1 MPRRLPEKEFIALMA
16 MLFATVA
23 FSIDAMLPALPVI
36 GAEFSP
42 DDLNR
47 VQFVITIFMLG
58 MGIGT
63 FVTGPLA
70 DAFGRRRII
79 LSGLVIYAAGTILAA
94 TAVSLEMVLLGR
106 FLQGLGA
113 SGPRVAGLAM
123 VRDLY
128 SGRQM
133 ARIVSFVMMVF
144 TLLPAA
150 APSIGAGIIAVA
162 GWHGIF
168 GAFLVFALFNAAWL
182 GFRQEETL
190 RPENRRPL
198 SLSQIWEAIR
208 EMAANRTVVVAI
220 AAQVLALSMLMMTLT
235 SVQQI
240 FEQYFGRGD
249 TFPLWF
255 GAVALCAGMSSFFNA
270 RVVMRVGMRVMIRGI
285 LLVQTVFSAA
295 VLLVFVTGFLP
306 PVAEFG
312 LFLVWLVSVVMV
324 MALGMGNLNAV
335 AMEPVGRIAGV
346 AASVISAVATV
357 GGVLIAIP
365 VGQMFDGTPVPLATG
380 IFLAAAGAYVLVR
393 TQLTGAD
400 PD

>member
-36 GAEFSP
+36 GQELSP
-42 DDLNR
+42 DNPNR
-47 VQFVITIFMLG
+47 VQYVITIFMLG
-58 MGIGT
+58 MGLGT

-79 LSGLVIYAAGTILAA
+79 MMGLVLYAAGAILAA
-94 TAVSLEMVLLGR
+94 SAISLEMVLLGR

-113 SGPRVAGLAM
+113 AGPRVAGLAM

-144 TLLPAA
+144 TLLPAV
-150 APSIGAGIIAVA
+150 APSLGAVIIALA

-168 GAFLVFALFNAAWL
+168 GAFLAFALMNALWL

-198 SLSQIWEAIR
+198 SLTRIWEAIR

-255 GAVALCAGMSSFFNA
+255 GLVALCAGMSSFFNA
-270 RVVMRVGMRVMIRGI
+270 RVVMRLGMRVMIRAI
-285 LLVQTVFSAA
+285 LLVQMIFSAI
-295 VLLVFVTGFLP
+295 VLTAFISGVLP
-306 PVAEFG
+306 PVVEFAV
-312 LFLVWLVSVVMV
+312 FLVWLISVVMV

-335 AMEPVGRIAGV
+335 AMEPVGRIAGI
-346 AASVISAVATV
+346 AASVISAISTV
-357 GGVLIAIP
+357 GAVILAIP
-365 VGQMFDGTPVPLATG
+365 VGQLFNGTPVPLAAG
-380 IFLAAAGAYVLVR
+380 IFCAATGAYLLVK